1 MVIVKLTD
9 EEHKLILD
17 LRKKKQISEKEIKEN
32 IDNWLKAV
40 DEVEKATIKLY
51 EIYTTSDKAK
61 QIINSN
67 INSSLFF
74 DLYGMFEDEESD
86 LDD

>member
-32 IDNWLKAV
+32 IDNCLKAV

-61 QIINSN
+61 QIITSNTNSN
-67 INSSLFF
+67 LFF

-86 LDD
+86 LND

>member
-17 LRKKKQISEKEIKEN
+17 LRKKKQISEKEINEN

-61 QIINSN
+61 QIITSNTNSN
-67 INSSLFF
+67 LFF

>member
-1 MVIVKLTD
+1 MVIVKLTE

-61 QIINSN
+61 QIITSN
-67 INSSLFF
+67 TNSSLFF

>member
-61 QIINSN
+61 QIITSNTNSN
-67 INSSLFF
+67 LFF

-86 LDD
+86 LND

>member
-61 QIINSN
+61 QIITSNTNSN
-67 INSSLFF
+67 LFF

>member
-61 QIINSN
+61 QIITSN
-67 INSSLFF
+67 TNSSLFF

>member
-61 QIINSN
+61 QIITSN

-74 DLYGMFEDEESD
+74 DLYGMFEDEEND

>member
-17 LRKKKQISEKEIKEN
+17 LRKKKQMSEKEIEEN

-61 QIINSN
+61 QIITSN

-74 DLYGMFEDEESD
+74 DLYGIFEDEESD
-86 LDD
+86 LAD

>member
-17 LRKKKQISEKEIKEN
+17 LRKKKQINEKEIKEN
-32 IDNWLKAV
+32 IDNWLKVV

-61 QIINSN
+61 QIITSN
-67 INSSLFF
+67 TNSSLFF
-74 DLYGMFEDEESD
+74 DLYRMFEDDESD

>member
-40 DEVEKATIKLY
+40 DEV
-51 EIYTTSDKAK
+51 
-61 QIINSN
+61 
-67 INSSLFF
+67 
-74 DLYGMFEDEESD
+74 
-86 LDD
+86 

>member
-17 LRKKKQISEKEIKEN
+17 LRKKKSISEKEIKEN

-61 QIINSN
+61 QIITSNTNSN
-67 INSSLFF
+67 LFF

>member
-1 MVIVKLTD
+1 MVIVKQTD

-61 QIINSN
+61 QIITSNTNSN
-67 INSSLFF
+67 LFF